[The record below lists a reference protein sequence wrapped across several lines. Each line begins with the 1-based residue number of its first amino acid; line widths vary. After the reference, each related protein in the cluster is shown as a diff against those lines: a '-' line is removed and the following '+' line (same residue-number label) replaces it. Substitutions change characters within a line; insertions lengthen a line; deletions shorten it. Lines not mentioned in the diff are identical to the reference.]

1 MRRYIRNGRWLSTV
15 TLAGGIALAA
25 APAPAAT
32 VTLSWTG
39 AFSTAWNDGR
49 NWGQASAAVYP
60 NNGIGGNL
68 YNAFIGAPAPA
79 NLSIP
84 SGVGITIESL
94 ATDASGMLNIS
105 QGDVLKLNG
114 TLTNN
119 GAISLLTGS
128 ISFLANNTL
137 TGAGTLTL
145 HGTTDITG
153 NVTQASNHTINGTGS
168 INAGLTNDGTVNA
181 NVASQILFIYHNM
194 TNHHLMEATTGGNLT
209 VASATITQSDTG
221 QIYAD
226 SNSTVSLNI
235 ARVVGGILD
244 TAPTGVINCV
254 NVSGRCT
261 LTDVTNNGILNVVRN
276 VAVNVAGTSLVNN
289 GLITVNSDRFNFAD
303 VSFLS
308 FAANV
313 TLSGTGTVRLKG
325 GGAVSDGPITQA
337 ANHTIEG
344 WGTFSPTIGTTN
356 TNNGT
361 VNANVA
367 NQTLVVSYIDNN
379 HLLEATNGGNLL
391 IFGDIHQSATGQLFA
406 GDTSTVTLYNPSVT
420 GGTLNASGNG
430 TFQANYGTTLLANL
444 TNNAPVYVT
453 DRLDLAGTQFTNN
466 HLLAYLPGGAGH
478 ITAGTLT
485 NNGTIAVSSDSMHF
499 NQAISFGANCLLTG
513 SGSLTLSDDGYSS
526 SSISTEFGVTLTQDT
541 LHTLAG
547 AGQFTGTLTNN
558 GTLNANVAG
567 RTLYLA
573 GAVTNSGLA
582 RASNGGTLQFDPG
595 TLTNAAGATLTGG
608 NFEADA
614 GSTLSIPV
622 ALQTNAANVTLD
634 GAGASFSA
642 LNSLT
647 TNAGRLV
654 LRNGATF
661 SADAAVEN
669 SGTILVGSG
678 ASLSTPQLTLN
689 AGLLAGDGTVSA
701 PVLAGGGPHTVS
713 VGLPGT
719 NSPASLA
726 LASLST
732 NANTMLEFDLA
743 APATGPTSS
752 VNDTLVITGNLALN
766 GGKIQLASAP
776 AGAASLG
783 YYKIIQYGTLSGPP
797 SSLVLPAAAD
807 HILFTL
813 DTHRD
818 PGFIDLH
825 KGFTGDANDDGKVD
839 LTDLS
844 VVLNHFGEATSSWTD
859 GNFDGAATVNLTDLS
874 FVLNNFG
881 LSAGTSGTALPT
893 TSGIPEPAT
902 LALFAPLVWST
913 AFRRRR
919 H

>member
-1 MRRYIRNGRWLSTV
+1 MRRCIRNGRWLSSA
-15 TLAGGIALAA
+15 TLVSGIALAA
-25 APAPAAT
+25 AQASGAT

-39 AFSTAWNDGR
+39 TVSTAWNDGR
-49 NWGQASAAVYP
+49 NWGQGSAAVYP

-84 SGVGITIESL
+84 SGVGITIEAL
-94 ATDASGMLNIS
+94 TTGASGVLNIS

-114 TLTNN
+114 TLTND

-128 ISFLANNTL
+128 ISFLANNAL
-137 TGAGTLTL
+137 TGAGALTL

-153 NVTQASNHTINGTGS
+153 NLTQASNHTINGTGS

-181 NVASQILFIYHNM
+181 NVAGQILFVYHNM

-209 VASATITQSDTG
+209 IASATITQSDTG

-254 NVSGRCT
+254 NVSGRTT

-276 VAVNVAGTSLVNN
+276 VAVNVAGASLVNN

-325 GGAVSDGPITQA
+325 GGSVSDGPITQA

-367 NQTLVVSYIDNN
+367 NQTLLVSYIDNN

-430 TFQANYGTTLLANL
+430 TFQANYGTTLLTNL

-453 DRLDLAGTQFTNN
+453 DGLDLAGTQFTNN
-466 HLLAYLPGGAGH
+466 SLLAYLPGGVGH

-485 NNGTIAVSSDSMHF
+485 NSGTIAVSSDSMHF
-499 NQAISFGANCLLTG
+499 NQALSFGANCLLTG
-513 SGSLTLSDDGYSS
+513 SGSLTLSDDGSS
-526 SSISTEFGVTLTQDT
+526 ASSISTEFGVTLTQDT

-547 AGQFTGTLTNN
+547 SGQFTGNLTNN

-573 GAVTNSGLA
+573 GAVTNNGLA

-608 NFEADA
+608 NFEVDA

-634 GAGASFSA
+634 GADASFPA

-661 SADAAVEN
+661 SPDAAVDN

-701 PVLAGGGPHTVS
+701 PVVAGGPHTVS

-732 NANTMLEFDLA
+732 NANTTLEFDLT
-743 APATGPTSS
+743 APATGPASS
-752 VNDTLVITGNLALN
+752 VNDTLVIAGNLALN
-766 GGKIQLASAP
+766 GGTLQLASAP

-783 YYKIIQYGTLSGPP
+783 YYKIIQYGTLSGAP
-797 SSLVLPAAAD
+797 SSLVLPAGAD

-825 KGFTGDANDDGKVD
+825 KGFIGDANDDGKVD

-844 VVLNHFGEATSSWTD
+844 VVLNHFGEATSRWTD

-874 FVLNNFG
+874 YVLNNFG
-881 LSAGTSGTALPT
+881 LSAGISGTVSPT
-893 TSGIPEPAT
+893 TSAIPEPAT

-913 AFRRRR
+913 ALTRRRR
-919 H
+919 